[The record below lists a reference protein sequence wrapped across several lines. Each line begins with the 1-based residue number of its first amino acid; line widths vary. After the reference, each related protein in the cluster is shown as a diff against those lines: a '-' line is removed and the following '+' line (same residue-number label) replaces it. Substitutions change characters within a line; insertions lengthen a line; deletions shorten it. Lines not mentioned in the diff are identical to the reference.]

1 MLQFCVLLIVTHDD
15 IFSYYLCQIA
25 FHFSK
30 KVVIGQ
36 FAGRIVQ
43 VIDFNFHLL
52 NFFKEIVH
60 CEGCDKLGIMVVLN
74 LLSSSHLRTNGI
86 NKTQCGLENYTASS
100 LTSINGCIPHSR
112 SQFPFA
118 ACTKRHMGQ
127 IWRIHPFSS
136 VQYIPPS
143 APLWIQDQIY
153 WADSLLPVK
162 YKCIQY
168 AFSYNEI

>member
-1 MLQFCVLLIVTHDD
+1 MFNFIIYIHSYIPVIKKGELKEIKAIILCLVNCNTRWYF
-15 IFSYYLCQIA
+15 FSYYLCQIA

-43 VIDFNFHLL
+43 VVDFNFHLL

-60 CEGCDKLGIMVVLN
+60 REGCDKLGIMVVLN

-112 SQFPFA
+112 S
-118 ACTKRHMGQ
+118 
-127 IWRIHPFSS
+127 
-136 VQYIPPS
+136 
-143 APLWIQDQIY
+143 
-153 WADSLLPVK
+153 
-162 YKCIQY
+162 
-168 AFSYNEI
+168 